1 MNNSYK
7 RLLDL
12 VVEGKWGTKDKSGV
26 RKPKPPV
33 PSTFPNLGGVIKRVE
48 DKIGA
53 KPRPEPIRPPKPVK
67 NS

>member
-26 RKPKPPV
+26 RKPKPKPPV
-33 PSTFPNLGGVIKRVE
+33 
-48 DKIGA
+48 
-53 KPRPEPIRPPKPVK
+53 PPKPVK